1 MQVIWNSNFIILSVL
16 VAITGSFTAL
26 AHARRMRESAGATQK
41 AWLLAGGVTL
51 GMTVWAMHFIG
62 MLALHLP
69 IPVSYDIFLTLTSI
83 FPVIAAALLGFY
95 LLQSIEIKIR
105 QIVIGGIFMGI
116 GIALMHYIGMAALKM
131 QPAISYNLWL
141 FALSVLIAI
150 VAATSALLIVY
161 FNEKTKLPAL
171 LQHLISAII
180 MGIAIA
186 GMHYTGMAS
195 ASFMPN
201 SICITVK
208 GLNIAPALIAMLIT
222 VSMLI
227 LFGGGWIANLYERR
241 VVLDELRIVNK
252 KLKLSDEALRVA
264 ANAFEVQEAVM
275 ITDANDIV
283 LRTNQ
288 SFTKL
293 TGYNVEE
300 VVGKPSGIFQFT
312 YHDAAF
318 FQSMRDA
325 LAQDKTWAGE
335 VYDIRK
341 DGSSYLKRLAIT
353 AVSNNTNE
361 ITNYVVSFADIS
373 QLREAQEQVQLLAF
387 YDPLTKLPNRRL
399 LLDRQELALATSV
412 RNKKFGAVLFID
424 LDNFKVL
431 NDTKGHAVGDLMLI
445 EVASRLRDNLRAQDT
460 VARIGGDEFVIVL
473 EGLGEELTQATAQ
486 ARLVGEKIRNC
497 IDQPYSLQGYE
508 FHSTVSIGVSLFHG
522 NNVGVEDLFKYAD
535 SAMYQSK
542 QAGRNMLNFYDPSM
556 QAVLEARSELEI
568 DLRQALAQQQLSLY
582 YQMQV
587 DSNRHIFGAEV
598 LLRWHHPVRGLVS
611 PLQFI
616 ALAEETGLILPIGH
630 FVLEAACKQLKAWQ
644 ENALAD
650 KILLAVNVSAR
661 QFQQADFV
669 DQVREVLA
677 QTGANPHLL
686 KLELTESMVMDNI
699 TDTIAKMQTLR
710 LLGVRFAMDD
720 FGTGYSSLSALKRLP
735 ITQLKIDQS
744 FVRDITDDTND
755 IIIVKTII
763 GMANSLEM
771 NVIAE
776 GVETEAQLKLL
787 QQCHCHAFQGYL
799 FSKPVPLEAFEQLLS
814 KHKLNKKFD
823 LRLATV

>member
-16 VAITGSFTAL
+16 VAIIGSFTAL
-26 AHARRMRESAGATQK
+26 AHARRMRESTGAIQK

-69 IPVSYDIFLTLTSI
+69 IPVSYDVFLTLISI
-83 FPVIAAALLGFY
+83 LPAILAALLGFY
-95 LLQSIEIKIR
+95 LLQSIKIEIR
-105 QIVIGGIFMGI
+105 QIVIGGIFMGV

-131 QPAISYNLWL
+131 QPAISYNPWL

-171 LQHLISAII
+171 LQHSISAVI
-180 MGIAIA
+180 MGLAIA
-186 GMHYTGMAS
+186 GMHYTGMAA

-201 SICITVK
+201 SICTTVK
-208 GLNIAPALIAMLIT
+208 GLNIDPTLMAIMIT

-227 LFGGGWIANLYERR
+227 LFGGSWIANLYERR

-252 KLKLSDEALRVA
+252 KLKMSDEALRVA

-293 TGYNVEE
+293 TGYSAEE
-300 VVGKPSGIFQFT
+300 TMGKPSGIFS
-312 YHDAAF
+312 HDAAF
-318 FQSMRDA
+318 SQSMRDA

-335 VYDIRK
+335 VYDTRK
-341 DGSSYLKRLAIT
+341 DGSSYLKRLTIT
-353 AVSNNTNE
+353 AVTNNTNE
-361 ITNYVVSFADIS
+361 ITNYVVSFTDIS
-373 QLREAQEQVQLLAF
+373 QLREAQDEIQLLAF

-399 LLDRQELALATSV
+399 LLDRQELALAASV
-412 RNKKFGAVLFID
+412 RNKQFGAVLFID

-445 EVASRLRDNLRAQDT
+445 EVASRLRGNLRAQDT
-460 VARIGGDEFVIVL
+460 VARIGGDEFVVVL
-473 EGLGEELTQATAQ
+473 EGLGKELAQATAQ
-486 ARLVGEKIRNC
+486 ARLVGEKICKN
-497 IDQPYSLQGYE
+497 INQPYTLQGYE
-508 FHSTVSIGVSLFHG
+508 LHSTVSIGVSLFHG
-522 NNVGVEDLFKYAD
+522 NTVGVEDLFKYAD

-542 QAGRNMLNFYDPSM
+542 QAGRNTLNFYDPSM
-556 QAVLEARSELEI
+556 QAAIEARSELEI
-568 DLRQALAQQQLSLY
+568 DLRQALARQQLSLY

-587 DSNRHIFGAEV
+587 DSNHHIFGAEV

-630 FVLEAACKQLKAWQ
+630 FVLQTACKQLKSWQ

-650 KILLAVNVSAR
+650 KLLLSVNVSAR
-661 QFQQADFV
+661 QFRQADFV
-669 DQVREVLA
+669 NQVREVLA

-686 KLELTESMVMDNI
+686 KLELTESMVLDNV

-710 LLGVRFAMDD
+710 SLGVRFAMDD

-744 FVRDITDDTND
+744 FVRDITDDAND
-755 IIIVKTII
+755 VIIVKTII
-763 GMANSLEM
+763 AMANSLQL

-799 FSKPVPLEAFEQLLS
+799 FSKPVPLEVFEQLLS
-814 KHKLNKKFD
+814 KHKLNIKFD